1 MADGSSKRVACGVF
15 AILLGAL
22 GVHEFYMGHTLS
34 GVIRLAV
41 SLLTV
46 GIGASVMSLIGIIE
60 GVIYLTKTDAEFD
73 SVYIAG
79 GKQWF

>member
-22 GVHEFYMGHTLS
+22 GVHEFYMGHTASAL
-34 GVIRLAV
+34 IRLLV
-41 SLLTV
+41 SVLSLGTLSFIP
-46 GIGASVMSLIGIIE
+46 GIIGVIE
-60 GVIYLTKTDAEFD
+60 GVLYLTKTDAEFD
-73 SVYIAG
+73 RIYIEG